1 MRTLSHHDMPAQALA
16 HIGYVGFNGL
26 LFDPYEHNSA
36 LFHESLIKCIK
47 GAFQSKTLGTAVIPG
62 MGTNG
67 DVLVWYQ

>member
-1 MRTLSHHDMPAQALA
+1 MPAQALA

-26 LFDPYEHNSA
+26 LFDPYEHNST
-36 LFHESLIKCIK
+36 LFPKVFFFPEAIIKCIK

-67 DVLVWYQ
+67 DALVWYQ